1 MGEHAFK
8 LLSVPEFLAW
18 DSGDDRAYEL
28 HGGHVVAMAPPS
40 AAHTILA
47 CNLARHLGNALEGR
61 APCTVRAEAG
71 IVTATGMSWY
81 QADLAVTCQPHRHGQ
96 QEVLE
101 PLLIVEVL
109 SPSTEEGDRK
119 VKLPAYRAL
128 PSVQEIVLVD
138 ARRVYCEV
146 HRRQGD
152 QWLHELLVDPMQPLR
167 LHTVGLDLPLGRLY
181 ANIELEAT
189 VAER

>member
-8 LLSVPEFLAW
+8 LFSVPEFLAW
-18 DSGDDRAYEL
+18 DSGDDRTYEL
-28 HGGHVVAMAPPS
+28 HGGQVVAMAAPS

-47 CNLARHLGNALEGR
+47 CNLARHLGNALEDR
-61 APCTVRAEAG
+61 APCTARTEAG
-71 IVTATGMSWY
+71 IITATGTSWY
-81 QADLAVTCQPHRHGQ
+81 QADLAVTCQPHRQGQ
-96 QEVLE
+96 QEILE
-101 PLLIVEVL
+101 PILIVEVL

-146 HRRQGD
+146 HRRQGE
-152 QWLHELLVDPMQPLR
+152 QWLHELLVDPMETLS
-167 LHTVGLDLPLGRLY
+167 LHTVGLELQLGRLY
-181 ANIELEAT
+181 ANIELE
-189 VAER
+189 VALVER